1 MDCSDRYVQMS
12 RKAEEIQRL
21 WAPAEGD
28 MFADELCHV
37 SMVNRPILDHLNKS
51 FNQGKRENY
60 VWLPR
65 QDQLQE
71 MVLPMLEGNCHWMLE
86 ECYKFITLPYS
97 LQLES
102 MEQIWL
108 AFIMK
113 EKNGKIWD
121 AEYEYW
127 EEVRK

>member
-1 MDCSDRYVQMS
+1 MS

-28 MFADELCHV
+28 LFADELCHV

-71 MVLPMLEGNCHWMLE
+71 MVLPMFEMNCHWMLE

-97 LQLES
+97 PQLES

-113 EKNGKIWD
+113 EKNAKIWNG
-121 AEYEYW
+121 EHW

>member
-97 LQLES
+97 LQFES

-113 EKNGKIWD
+113 EKNGKIWNGED
-121 AEYEYW
+121 W
-127 EEVRK
+127 EEMRK